1 MAKLAVVLQQN
12 QVQQYE
18 EHYYEQRQLQ
28 GDYTF
33 SSISPA
39 MREQARQASEKAKKI
54 LDVSSQYFSKFNA
67 KNARKSMSTL
77 TSKLKNKF
85 RQKDDPR
92 RVFDR
97 FSNQIRRQKKKAQ
110 ESGFD
115 GDFDDDED
123 DWPAFSPEEGGFDG
137 DNMYGGRLDGS
148 DDGSDSQGYNADITT
163 SSDDAFYGQGSM
175 DEGDGFCDVGMVH
188 GNDGTPRGTTQRPTF
203 SSYEEEDA
211 YYATLQ
217 RNQDGEEQQWSSDFT
232 QESNGQADG
241 KFTVDSINEP
251 DVDPAWGDIFP
262 GSKQDSERKRKL
274 NFFNVLIRGAAV
286 QSFIIV
292 FFRPFIV
299 LAPSLLSSFLVII
312 VSKLYES
319 SLSSTSQ
326 EMCKKGLRWTTGT
339 GFLLLSALE

>member
-1 MAKLAVVLQQN
+1 MHPRHQEHHYDPYLGNEMQQYERQQY

-18 EHYYEQRQLQ
+18 EHYYEQGQLQ

-54 LDVSSQYFSKFNA
+54 LYVSSQYFSKFNA

-148 DDGSDSQGYNADITT
+148 YSCQYKTHNGWFDQ
-163 SSDDAFYGQGSM
+163 
-175 DEGDGFCDVGMVH
+175 
-188 GNDGTPRGTTQRPTF
+188 NDPQ
-203 SSYEEEDA
+203 
-211 YYATLQ
+211 
-217 RNQDGEEQQWSSDFT
+217 
-232 QESNGQADG
+232 
-241 KFTVDSINEP
+241 
-251 DVDPAWGDIFP
+251 
-262 GSKQDSERKRKL
+262 
-274 NFFNVLIRGAAV
+274 
-286 QSFIIV
+286 
-292 FFRPFIV
+292 
-299 LAPSLLSSFLVII
+299 
-312 VSKLYES
+312 
-319 SLSSTSQ
+319 
-326 EMCKKGLRWTTGT
+326 LRREVKEA
-339 GFLLLSALE
+339 S